1 MIKTIILASASPRR
15 KELLSQIGLYPQIIP
30 SAIEEKITD
39 TAPEKVVMSLAM
51 QKAEDVAQK
60 VISQGRQEGAAV
72 IGADTV
78 VAINGTILGK
88 PKDKNDAARMI
99 KMLQGQTHQ
108 VYTGVSI
115 FAWDNGMEKTASFFE
130 ETHVTVYPMDEREID
145 RYVSS
150 GEPDDKAGAYGIQG
164 LFAAHIKKID
174 GDYNNVVGLPTGRV
188 YQELKSLEKG
198 LQKENAND

>member
-39 TAPEKVVMSLAM
+39 TALEKVVMSLAM

>member
-99 KMLQGQTHQ
+99 KMIQGQTHQ

>member
-1 MIKTIILASASPRR
+1 MKTIILASASPRR

-51 QKAEDVAQK
+51 QKAEDVARK

>member
-39 TAPEKVVMSLAM
+39 TAPEEVVMSLAM

-150 GEPDDKAGAYGIQG
+150 GEPNDKAGAYGIQG

-174 GDYNNVVGLPTGRV
+174 GDYNNVVGLPAGRV

>member
-39 TAPEKVVMSLAM
+39 TALEKVVMSLAM
-51 QKAEDVAQK
+51 QKAEDVARK

>member
-108 VYTGVSI
+108 AYTGVSI

>member
-78 VAINGTILGK
+78 VAINGTILGLSL
-88 PKDKNDAARMI
+88 I
-99 KMLQGQTHQ
+99 
-108 VYTGVSI
+108 
-115 FAWDNGMEKTASFFE
+115 
-130 ETHVTVYPMDEREID
+130 
-145 RYVSS
+145 
-150 GEPDDKAGAYGIQG
+150 
-164 LFAAHIKKID
+164 HI
-174 GDYNNVVGLPTGRV
+174 
-188 YQELKSLEKG
+188 
-198 LQKENAND
+198 

>member
-51 QKAEDVAQK
+51 QKAEDVARK

>member
-1 MIKTIILASASPRR
+1 MIKNIILASASPRR
-15 KELLSQIGLYPQIIP
+15 RELLSQIGLQPQIIP
-30 SAIEEKITD
+30 STVEERITD
-39 TAPEKVVMSLAM
+39 TSPEKVVMSLAM
-51 QKAEDVAQK
+51 QKAADVAEK
-60 VISQGRQEGAAV
+60 AASQGRQEGTAV

-88 PKDKNDAARMI
+88 PKDKTDGVRMI
-99 KMLQGQTHQ
+99 RMLQGRTHQ
-108 VYTGVSI
+108 VYTGVAI
-115 FAWDNGMEKTASFFE
+115 FAWENGMEKTVSFFE
-130 ETHVTVYPMDEREID
+130 ETHVTVYPMDEQEID

-164 LFAAHIKKID
+164 LFAAYIKKID

-188 YQELKSLEKG
+188 YQELKALEKD